1 MSFNDKKEKVFEYL
15 VLHAE
20 ESPSVREICKAL
32 NLVSTST
39 VFRIIHALEEEG
51 KVVLK
56 PGQRRNVSVAT
67 GNYEIKVPVLGTV
80 AAGIPILA
88 QQSIESFITFNS
100 HRPYHGELFALHVKG
115 DSMINAGIL
124 DGDMIVAKKTEVAEE
139 GQIVV
144 ALIGDEATVKR
155 FHRDGTRVVLKA
167 ENPDFEPIVAD
178 EVMILGKVIAN
189 FRYYE

>member
-1 MSFNDKKEKVFEYL
+1 M
-15 VLHAE
+15 
-20 ESPSVREICKAL
+20 
-32 NLVSTST
+32 
-39 VFRIIHALEEEG
+39 
-51 KVVLK
+51 
-56 PGQRRNVSVAT
+56 
-67 GNYEIKVPVLGTV
+67 PVLGTV